1 MQRTKQGV
9 TGAQMKHRR
18 GHGEGSGYTGKWGGQ
33 EREVATFLS
42 SWILFD
48 ALSLPPI
55 LPTTALSPLAVV
67 PFFLFKCFN

>member
-1 MQRTKQGV
+1 MSQV
-9 TGAQMKHRR
+9 HRGSIAEDTER
-18 GHGEGSGYTGKWGGQ
+18 GSGYTGKWGGQ

-48 ALSLPPI
+48 ALSLLQI